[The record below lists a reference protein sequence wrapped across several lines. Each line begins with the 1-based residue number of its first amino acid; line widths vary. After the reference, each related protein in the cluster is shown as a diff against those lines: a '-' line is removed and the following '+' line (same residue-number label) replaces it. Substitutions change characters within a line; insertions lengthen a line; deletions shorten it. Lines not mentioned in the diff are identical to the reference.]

1 MILPSTVVTMTKLI
15 RMSVILGAM
24 LLAGPIACGSETS
37 GSIESGGGGN
47 AGNGGGMQVSVS
59 EPADGASVQLPFTLR
74 VKSSVPLGSTKSGKH
89 HVHVFFDGNSK
100 QYEVV
105 ESDSV
110 EISSSSKSAAGLSPG
125 KHELDVSLRNADHS
139 PAGAETKLTV
149 DVGGSGGGG
158 GQPQTPTYNRE
169 GGGGY

>member
-1 MILPSTVVTMTKLI
+1 MVTMTKRI
-15 RMSVILGAM
+15 RMSVILGA
-24 LLAGPIACGSETS
+24 LLLVGATACGSESDSST
-37 GSIESGGGGN
+37 ESGGGASGGGSGSGN
-47 AGNGGGMQVSVS
+47 GMQVTVS
-59 EPADGASVQLPFTLR
+59 EPADGASVQLPFMLR
-74 VKSSVPLGSTKSGKH
+74 VNSSVPLGPTESGDH
-89 HVHVFFDGNSK
+89 HIHVFFDGNSK

-139 PAGAETKLTV
+139 PAGVETKLTV

-158 GQPQTPTYNRE
+158 GQPQTPTYSG

>member
-1 MILPSTVVTMTKLI
+1 MTKRI
-15 RMSVILGAM
+15 RMSVVLAAL
-24 LLAGPIACGSETS
+24 LLAGATACGTESS
-37 GSIESGGGGN
+37 GSTDSGSGGGGGSGTGT
-47 AGNGGGMQVSVS
+47 GNGMTVSVS

-74 VKSSVPLGSTKSGKH
+74 VKSSVPLGTTKSGNH
-89 HVHVFFDGNSK
+89 HIHVFFDGNSK

-105 ESDSV
+105 ESDNV

-139 PAGAETKLTV
+139 AAGVETKIMV

-158 GQPQTPTYNRE
+158 GQPQTSTYS
-169 GGGGY
+169 GGPGAGY

>member
-1 MILPSTVVTMTKLI
+1 MVTMTKRI
-15 RMSVILGAM
+15 RMSVMLAAL
-24 LLAGPIACGSETS
+24 LLAGATACGTEDNASTDT
-37 GSIESGGGGN
+37 SGGGGGASN
-47 AGNGGGMQVSVS
+47 GTGSGNGMQVSVT

-74 VKSSVPLGSTKSGKH
+74 VNSSVPLGPTKSGNH
-89 HVHVFFDGNSK
+89 HIHVFFDGNSK

-139 PAGAETKLTV
+139 AAGVETKVTV
-149 DVGGSGGGG
+149 DVGGSGGG
-158 GQPQTPTYNRE
+158 QPQTSTNSG